1 MNNIKRLLVLIL
13 TISSSQANFAQ
24 EYDEDVKSIE
34 SIMSALT
41 DVISGPADR
50 ERDWNRFEYL
60 FSEDAKLIPTQKIES
75 GEVTYHYW
83 TPQEYVEMYQ
93 KNRGGTAFYE
103 QELHRITE
111 SFGNIAHCFSTYA
124 VRTSENGPIERR
136 GINSIQL
143 LRGKDRWYIISVFW
157 SNESDDEKIPR
168 EYLTNEK

>member
-1 MNNIKRLLVLIL
+1 MTSFKKLTFLYLLIIYSHL
-13 TISSSQANFAQ
+13 SFAQ
-24 EYDEDVKSIE
+24 EYDRDVQSIE
-34 SIMSALT
+34 AIMSALT
-41 DVISGPADR
+41 EVISGPADK
-50 ERDWNRFEYL
+50 ERDWNRFIYL
-60 FSEDAKLIPTQKIES
+60 FSEDAKLIPTQKTES

-83 TPQEYVEMYQ
+83 TPQDYVKMYQ

-143 LRGKDRWYIISVFW
+143 LKGKDRWYIMSVFW
-157 SNESDDEKIPR
+157 SNESDEEKLPNK
-168 EYLTNEK
+168 YLKMN

>member
-1 MNNIKRLLVLIL
+1 MTNFKKLAFLFLLIIYSHL
-13 TISSSQANFAQ
+13 SFAQ
-24 EYDEDVKSIE
+24 DYNQDVQSIE
-34 SIMSALT
+34 AIMTALT
-41 DVISGPADR
+41 EVISGPADK

-60 FSEDAKLIPTQKIES
+60 FSEDAKLIPTQKTES
-75 GEVTYHYW
+75 GEITYHYW
-83 TPQEYVEMYQ
+83 TPQEYIEMYQ

-143 LRGKDRWYIISVFW
+143 LKGKDRWYIMSVFW
-157 SNESDDEKIPR
+157 SNEYDEEKLPNK
-168 EYLTNEK
+168 YLKMN